1 MPATEIDPVEASHRL
16 AQADGGVR
24 PLLVDV
30 REQGEFAEQRIP
42 DATLL
47 PMSRI
52 PTDYQ
57 LLPRDRPL
65 LIHCA
70 HGQRSLAVAEFL
82 ARNGYPEVASISGGI
97 VAWAQAGLPTKAG
110 PVEPGEGQ
118 LTPDP

>member
-1 MPATEIDPVEASHRL
+1 MPVTEIDPLEASRRL
-16 AQADGGVR
+16 AQEDGGTR

-42 DATLL
+42 HTTLL

-57 LLPRDRPL
+57 VLPTDRPL

-82 ARNGYPEVASISGGI
+82 ARNGYPDVSSIRGGI

-110 PVEPGEGQ
+110 PVEPDEGQ
-118 LTPDP
+118 LPED

>member
-1 MPATEIDPVEASHRL
+1 MAVTEIDPLEASRRL
-16 AQADGGVR
+16 SQTEDDAR

-47 PMSRI
+47 PMSRM

-57 LLPRDRPL
+57 LLPSDRPL

-82 ARNGYPEVASISGGI
+82 ARNGYPDVASVSGGI
-97 VAWAQAGLPTKAG
+97 VAWAQAGLPTKTG
-110 PVEPGEGQ
+110 SVEPGEGD
-118 LTPDP
+118 LPSG